1 MSTYWNP
8 ETGKY
13 ENFEMT
19 VIQKMKNVADKL
31 EEVAEGQI
39 EVVAGIRYDTDEQG
53 LTDAQQE
60 NARKNIDAV
69 SSAELASGL
78 ADLKTEIDEDVEA
91 VSGDVSSLKSAIGT
105 LPTEKT
111 YTHITLTRYPGSLN
125 EKNLEVGQPVSIYT
139 TENYSYFIV
148 NVYMAKS
155 AYIYYRIQGTS
166 EYPYWAFTDEND
178 VVISI
183 GIDSGTDGQHKEQ
196 TLTVPQNASKL
207 YFWTY
212 GNENNYNTHAKCSV
226 LYYVPV
232 TAFIDSFHETLPNYY
247 YTNNWLQNKIEA
259 IKSAT
264 NIKNGI
270 VFGFATDFH
279 FQANDKNSKLLIK
292 KVLDDTSVNFVI
304 AGGDYPANDGTVD
317 DLKDSGKILLNYIR
331 YCNNKILP
339 IHGNHDFSITTSDGQ
354 RSIDIG
360 YAVDYIT
367 RPIEGEVN
375 GVAGKMYWY
384 KDINNTRI
392 IALDG
397 WENYPPTTNLNNTV
411 QAWITQEQY
420 DWFIN
425 LLNTAN
431 NKKII
436 VVTHSAINSNMDGYV
451 GTHKPIHD
459 IIKAFINHTTYTFNR
474 TGTLLDGETYEIN
487 ISADFSN
494 ATGKFIFAV
503 SGHSHIDEAKTED
516 GILNISTTCDAH
528 YTADGEGA
536 TPNTTTEQAID
547 IYCVDYDTDTVNI
560 IRVGRGD
567 NRELSFYL

>member
-8 ETGKY
+8 ETGRY

-19 VIQKMKNVADKL
+19 VIKKIKNVADKL
-31 EEVAEGQI
+31 EEVAEDQI

-60 NARKNIDAV
+60 NARTNIDAV
-69 SSAELASGL
+69 SSTELTEALAEQKAEID
-78 ADLKTEIDEDVEA
+78 AEIDEVGDDVA
-91 VSGDVSSLKSAIGT
+91 DLRGAIGT

-111 YTHITLTRYPGSLN
+111 YTPITLTRYPGSLN
-125 EKNLEVGQPVSIYT
+125 ENHLEVGQPVSIYT
-139 TENYSYFIV
+139 TENLSYFII

-178 VVISI
+178 IVISI

-212 GNENNYNTHAKCSV
+212 GNENNYNTNAKCSV

-232 TAFIDSFHETLPNYY
+232 TTFINSFHETLPNYY
-247 YTNNWLQNKIEA
+247 YTNNWLQNKIDA

-279 FQANDKNSKLLIK
+279 FEANDKNSKLLIK
-292 KVLDDTSVNFVI
+292 KVLDNTSVNFVI
-304 AGGDYPANDGTVD
+304 AGGDYPANNGTID
-317 DLKDSGKILLNYIR
+317 DLKDSGKILLDYIR

-360 YAVDYIT
+360 YAIDYIT
-367 RPIEGEVN
+367 RPIEENVN

-397 WENYPPTTNLNNTV
+397 WENYPSATNPNNTV

-431 NKKII
+431 NKQII
-436 VVTHSAINSNMDGYV
+436 VVTHSAINSTMDGYV
-451 GTHKPIHD
+451 GTHAPIHA
-459 IIKAFINHTTYTFNR
+459 IIKAYIERTTYTYQR
-474 TGTLLDGETYEIN
+474 TGTLLDGQTYEIN
-487 ISADFSN
+487 IDADFSD
-494 ATGKFIFAV
+494 ATGTFVFAL
-503 SGHSHIDEAKTED
+503 SGHSHLDEATTED

-536 TPNTTTEQAID
+536 VSNTTTEQAID
-547 IYCVDYDTDTVNI
+547 IYCINYETNIIEI
-560 IRVGRGD
+560 IRVGRGE
-567 NRELSFYL
+567 NRNYEF